1 MKRFV
6 PGLVGVASGLVSTL
20 LSPVVFFT
28 PLFGTNSL
36 LVWLIG
42 LCFALASFLIPKFR
56 HLARRGLW
64 LLACTV
70 GFGLAF
76 HTFSLG
82 LDVAHYLGVIPA
94 LTFWLALPIAG
105 VVGAVLPTLVLRVHS
120 PLLRGGG
127 FWLTLLLSGMLS
139 LPGVL
144 AFPDSLGVPGF
155 PGALGVPDVTGFMNF
170 IYAPYLLVLP
180 LFVVWQAGML
190 MWYTSRLPKR
200 FTEESA

>member
-1 MKRFV
+1 M
-6 PGLVGVASGLVSTL
+6 
-20 LSPVVFFT
+20 
-28 PLFGTNSL
+28 
-36 LVWLIG
+36 
-42 LCFALASFLIPKFR
+42 
-56 HLARRGLW
+56 
-64 LLACTV
+64 
-70 GFGLAF
+70 AF
-76 HTFSLG
+76 HTFGLG
-82 LDVAHYLGVIPA
+82 LDVTHYLGVIPA

-144 AFPDSLGVPGF
+144 AFPDTLGVPGF

-180 LFVVWQAGML
+180 LFVVWQAGNAHVVHVAF
-190 MWYTSRLPKR
+190 TRKIHRRIRLGCSSPPL
-200 FTEESA
+200 